1 MFRNGDAFY
10 LRVHCLRRSLELESG
25 SSFGDGVGEDA
36 QAKVVNELLVLVKP
50 GGSATILGGP
60 QSSLEPSV
68 QGFGDIAVPVDCEEG
83 FLVGT

>member
-1 MFRNGDAFY
+1 
-10 LRVHCLRRSLELESG
+10 
-25 SSFGDGVGEDA
+25 
-36 QAKVVNELLVLVKP
+36 VVNELLVLVKP